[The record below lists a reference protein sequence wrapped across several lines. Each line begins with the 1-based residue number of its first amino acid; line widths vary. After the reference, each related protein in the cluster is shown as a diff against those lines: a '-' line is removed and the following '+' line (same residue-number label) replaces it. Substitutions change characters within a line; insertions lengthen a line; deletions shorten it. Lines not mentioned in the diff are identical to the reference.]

1 MSCFKNSRLEFV
13 ILFKRNKKIKKNKKG
28 KKMVCNDMKEAE
40 EEENVSKGG
49 NIGGEAE
56 KASKKNKAGA
66 IK

>member
-1 MSCFKNSRLEFV
+1 
-13 ILFKRNKKIKKNKKG
+13 
-28 KKMVCNDMKEAE
+28 MVCNDMKEDE

-56 KASKKNKAGA
+56 KGSKKNKAGT